1 MQEMKSNPIESIIET
16 LFESSDPWGLMKVL
30 KSKREF
36 KKEKIKRTRM
46 PEETRQFIEKNV
58 DKPYS
63 WLIKNGLD
71 RRMLRETVD
80 AYKRDIKRRER
91 AENDQN
97 GRRRDVSDSGNSESV
112 TGYGQASRRK
122 SKESSSRLRVAT
134 TYSCKSRRRL
144 RERRV
149 SPEGDSQ
156 RAGPNSVPVGRLL
169 AI

>member
-71 RRMLRETVD
+71 RRMLRGTVD
-80 AYKRDIKRRER
+80 AYKRDIKRRE
-91 AENDQN
+91 
-97 GRRRDVSDSGNSESV
+97 SG
-112 TGYGQASRRK
+112 K
-122 SKESSSRLRVAT
+122 
-134 TYSCKSRRRL
+134 
-144 RERRV
+144 
-149 SPEGDSQ
+149 
-156 RAGPNSVPVGRLL
+156 
-169 AI
+169 